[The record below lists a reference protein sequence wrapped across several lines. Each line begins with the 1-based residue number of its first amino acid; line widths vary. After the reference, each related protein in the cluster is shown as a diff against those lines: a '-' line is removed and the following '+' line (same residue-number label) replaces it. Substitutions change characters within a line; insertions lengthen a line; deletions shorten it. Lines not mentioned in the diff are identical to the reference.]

1 MLRELQPGLAQPAAR
16 AIAVLMRGRATMCR
30 DRPSDALLL
39 HAEAALLA
47 ERDVLVRLPV
57 AAPALLA
64 LVSRDPAC
72 LPNTQGWAF
81 LGRVLGALT
90 RCWRWTLMGA
100 RRLGFPG
107 LAGRAP
113 RLAADGRGLP
123 ARSRLLSRLPGRPS
137 WRRDPRWPTWPRCAR
152 PICAPGWRPRRAQ
165 GRGNRTRARHLSAIR
180 SFFRYL
186 ARRHGCTNLAARLV
200 GSPKALPP
208 VPRAL
213 PPAQARALAAG
224 IGDGRHSPCTQARD
238 VALFTLLYG
247 CGLRIAEALG
257 LDVGLAP
264 RAGRPLRVIGK
275 GAKERLVPVLPAV
288 AASVADWLRLHPR
301 AGDPRAPLFI
311 GVRGER
317 LNPGVAQRTMRH
329 YRRLA
334 GLGEHATP
342 HALRHSFATH
352 LLSGGADLRAIQDLL
367 GHASLSTT
375 QRYVAVD
382 EAKLLEVFS
391 ADAS

>member
-1 MLRELQPGLAQPAAR
+1 MMGDEAAQHFLGYLQAERRASPLTVEAYGRDLRFFLAFLTGHLGGAPTLADLAALRETDLRAWLA
-16 AIAVLMRGRATMCR
+16 
-30 DRPSDALLL
+30 
-39 HAEAALLA
+39 AEAG
-47 ERDVLVRLPV
+47 
-57 AAPALLA
+57 
-64 LVSRDPAC
+64 
-72 LPNTQGWAF
+72 QG
-81 LGRVLGALT
+81 L
-90 RCWRWTLMGA
+90 
-100 RRLGFPG
+100 
-107 LAGRAP
+107 
-113 RLAADGRGLP
+113 
-123 ARSRLLSRLPGRPS
+123 
-137 WRRDPRWPTWPRCAR
+137 
-152 PICAPGWRPRRAQ
+152 
-165 GRGNRTRARHLSAIR
+165 GNRTRARHLSAIR

-186 ARRHGCTNLAARLV
+186 ARRHGVDNAAARLL
-200 GSPKALPP
+200 GSPRSAPP
-208 VPRAL
+208 LPRAL
-213 PPAQARALAAG
+213 AAGQARALAAG
-224 IGDGRHSPCTQARD
+224 IGEASDTPFTQTRD
-238 VALFTLLYG
+238 IALFTLLYG

-334 GLGEHATP
+334 GLPEHATP

-382 EAKLLEVFS
+382 EAKLLEVFRRTHPKG
-391 ADAS
+391 